1 MQNNKD
7 VFVGIE
13 NTVQIRR
20 EVLTSSISFIRLLER
35 YEHLNEIRTNKEN
48 EILYLKNLLKD
59 IRSSLSD
66 YKNNLPWIEG
76 EEKKKEEKRVK
87 VKKKGKKEIKLK
99 LKKIKPKK
107 ATTELD
113 KLRNELSV
121 VESKLAGISGF

>member
-7 VFVGIE
+7 IFVGIE
-13 NTVQIRR
+13 NTVQARR

-35 YEHLNEIRTNKEN
+35 YEHIKEIRTNKEN
-48 EILYLKNLLKD
+48 EVLYLKNLLRD

-76 EEKKKEEKRVK
+76 EKKKEEKKVK
-87 VKKKGKKEIKLK
+87 VKKKEKRGIKLK
-99 LKKIKPKK
+99 LKKIKPKR

-113 KLRNELSV
+113 KLKNELSA
-121 VESKLAGISGF
+121 VESKLAGISRY